1 MPLVGL
7 DVAEGMH
14 VIAGEPNVA
23 RKVAHLVAHDD
34 RHRGIADRTDQQHLL
49 GGKIEQPRG
58 DAVALWFAGKGD
70 FRNVHVANLLNV
82 SAGLGI
88 APAELL
94 QPLPG
99 LENTVAE
106 RRLNAEFCWDCSYA
120 DIYWFLAALAQARPR
135 AVARLIESRGI
146 YEAAAVVGIR
156 VWRMYPTLRQR
167 LPAARRAVV
176 DTARYEHVARS
187 REPGE
192 ATVTWSG
199 AVVCPPGGR
208 LICF

>member
-1 MPLVGL
+1 MYLSVLKAAMAKKGYGRS
-7 DVAEGMH
+7 DVAKA
-14 VIAGEPNVA
+14 AGVS
-23 RKVAHLVAHDD
+23 R
-34 RHRGIADRTDQQHLL
+34 Q
-49 GGKIEQPRG
+49 
-58 DAVALWFAGKGD
+58 AVALWFAGKGD

-99 LENTVAE
+99 LENTAAA
-106 RRLNAEFCWDCSYA
+106 RRLNAEFCWDRSYP
-120 DIYWFLAALAQARPR
+120 DIYRFLAALAQAQPR

-176 DTARYEHVARS
+176 DTVWKIHHDLTRS
-187 REPGE
+187 
-192 ATVTWSG
+192 
-199 AVVCPPGGR
+199 
-208 LICF
+208 